1 MNNIEKE
8 LKGISIQLWL
18 IIFYLSIIALI
29 K

>member
-18 IIFYLSIIALI
+18 IIFFLLIIASTR
-29 K
+29 